1 MAGFQPVPGHVGF
14 LAKRVFGQAGGVLD
28 LSIARLEP
36 GGGGP
41 EPPHRHPE
49 RDHLFIVTEGIME
62 ARLPEGVRRFG
73 PDGSLL
79 VHGADLHEIWN
90 AGNTPAVVVGITLRA
105 VENKPSGT

>member
-14 LAKRVFGQAGGVLD
+14 LAKGVFGQADRVLD
-28 LSIARLEP
+28 VSIARLEP

-49 RDHLFIVTEGIME
+49 RDHLFIVTEGTME

-73 PDGSLL
+73 PDEALL
-79 VHGADLHEIWN
+79 VRGAELHEIWN
-90 AGNTPAVVVGITLRA
+90 AGSTPAVVVGISLRA
-105 VENKPSGT
+105 GASD

>member
-14 LAKRVFGQAGGVLD
+14 LAKRVFGQVGGVLD
-28 LSIARLEP
+28 VSVARLEP